1 MRRGGKTERGSS
13 MRRKY
18 PSRPI
23 VGVGAII
30 LRRDRIL
37 LVERGK
43 APLKGHW
50 SLPGGALEAGESLA
64 DGIRREVLEET
75 GLEVQPLG
83 IFEVFER
90 INRDRQ
96 GRIEYHYVLIDYL
109 CRIKSGVPRP
119 ADDAARVEWIRRA
132 DLGRYLITEGTLA
145 VIRRAFRSGRR
156 GLIGK

>member
-1 MRRGGKTERGSS
+1 M
-13 MRRKY
+13 
-18 PSRPI
+18 
-23 VGVGAII
+23 
-30 LRRDRIL
+30 
-37 LVERGK
+37 
-43 APLKGHW
+43 KGHW
-50 SLPGGALEAGESLA
+50 SLPGGALEAGERLA

-90 INRDRQ
+90 INRDKQ
-96 GRIEYHYVLIDYL
+96 GRIEYHYVLVDYL

-132 DLGRYLITEGTLA
+132 DLRRYLITEGTLA